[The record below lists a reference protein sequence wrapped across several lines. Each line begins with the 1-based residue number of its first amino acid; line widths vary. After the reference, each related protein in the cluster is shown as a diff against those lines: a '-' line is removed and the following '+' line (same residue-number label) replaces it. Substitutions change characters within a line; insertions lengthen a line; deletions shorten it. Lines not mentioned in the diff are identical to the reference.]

1 MRVERSPEIAARRF
15 IEALV
20 SVTSCV
26 TTQRLTTLTS
36 YYTRGEN
43 QTVRFPGP
51 PVSLRA
57 PSGGPRGLLFDVS
70 HVFAID
76 EVPELVPFRRR
87 WRVTTRMYQ
96 YRLLDHDERE
106 LLVYHWQPG
115 DEFLGPD
122 HPHVHVS
129 AALSARVNAL
139 EVEPIDLAGRHLTT
153 GRVSLEA
160 VIRMLIE
167 DFGVAPQRADWRDT
181 LARTG
186 LAFRDGVTQRVQAQ
200 RDVTRG

>member
-1 MRVERSPEIAARRF
+1 LPAERSPEIAARRF

-26 TTQRLTTLTS
+26 TTQRLTTLTT
-36 YYTRGEN
+36 YYTPAED
-43 QTVRFPGP
+43 QTILFPDP
-51 PVSLRA
+51 PVALRA

-76 EVPELVPFRRR
+76 EVPALVRLRRR

-96 YRLLDHDERE
+96 YRLLDQRERQ

-115 DEFLGPD
+115 DAFLGPD
-122 HPHVHVS
+122 HLHLHVS
-129 AALSARVNAL
+129 AALSAQLVAA
-139 EVEPIDLAGRHLTT
+139 ETETIDLASRHLAT

-167 DFGVAPQRADWRDT
+167 EFDVAPQRADWRET
-181 LARTG
+181 LARTESVFQDE
-186 LAFRDGVTQRVQAQ
+186 ATQRL
-200 RDVTRG
+200 